1 MFISAINVNRF
12 SLQSVTN
19 YTVENFTLPVKLI
32 PFPGGNLAP
41 VDFGATVCDTFF
53 FNKRYSILMVS
64 EFNIEFAVAVTGAI
78 LAFYRDKV
86 YQIKIESI
94 YIYIIH

>member
-19 YTVENFTLPVKLI
+19 YTVENFTLPVKAI
-32 PFPGGNLAP
+32 PLGGRNPAP

-53 FNKRYSILMVS
+53 F
-64 EFNIEFAVAVTGAI
+64 
-78 LAFYRDKV
+78 
-86 YQIKIESI
+86 QQKIYFDGI
-94 YIYIIH
+94 RIQY